1 MSTHVITMQKVTI
14 IFHSCSM
21 RGEGASKA
29 IQALTNRPNPGR
41 RKKKKNNN
49 PGLHK
54 INTCLHTSFIFLRL
68 LHMRIKCTRSMSSL
82 YLVSM
87 VQSNKFAVIIMETLW
102 FLWGVFL
109 SLISRQREK
118 WLVRERLFIAFIIK
132 VINFM
137 GDALRKT

>member
-1 MSTHVITMQKVTI
+1 
-14 IFHSCSM
+14 
-21 RGEGASKA
+21 
-29 IQALTNRPNPGR
+29 
-41 RKKKKNNN
+41 
-49 PGLHK
+49 
-54 INTCLHTSFIFLRL
+54 
-68 LHMRIKCTRSMSSL
+68 MRIKCTRSMSSL

>member
-1 MSTHVITMQKVTI
+1 
-14 IFHSCSM
+14 
-21 RGEGASKA
+21 
-29 IQALTNRPNPGR
+29 
-41 RKKKKNNN
+41 
-49 PGLHK
+49 
-54 INTCLHTSFIFLRL
+54 
-68 LHMRIKCTRSMSSL
+68 MSSL

-137 GDALRKT
+137 ADALRKT